1 MLSVRQCCLINN
13 LAKVTH
19 VEKKKGKPLKNILLK
34 NILNGRVINA
44 KG

>member
-13 LAKVTH
+13 LVKVTH
-19 VEKKKGKPLKNILLK
+19 VGKKKGKPLKN
-34 NILNGRVINA
+34 NLNGRVINA